1 MLARGLLIAL
11 AGFLFIFIPG
21 LPMRLLAR
29 PGQAAPRPLLYWGML
44 IWVVTLLVGLF
55 FQSLLRQAFRPGG
68 SGQPLSGHPAD
79 LILTLIGALLQAF
92 FLEMGTY
99 WMLRRRRAQ
108 ASEVVTAGL
117 TLGYGVGLICQVFT
131 GLALVGAGFR
141 LAFGDTSEATLA
153 TLAASPMLD
162 LLLGLAAMVLFRLAL
177 LVVRGVLGVLVGE
190 AAAGR
195 RRLLWLAIAL
205 DAAFAWVILVLQ
217 VAMGGERPG
226 QILAGQV
233 GAVTAAVSAVY
244 YLIVFAI
251 AYRWLKVRLLAA
263 SPVEARAAGGN
274 GRARAAARKG

>member
-11 AGFLFIFIPG
+11 AGFLFIFVPG

-29 PGQAAPRPLLYWGML
+29 PGKTAPRELLYWGML

-55 FQSLLRQAFRPGG
+55 FQSLLRQAVQTGP
-68 SGQPLSGHPAD
+68 GQPSDGRPVNLA
-79 LILTLIGALLQAF
+79 LALVGALLEAF
-92 FLEMGTY
+92 FLEIGTF

-108 ASEVVTAGL
+108 AFDRETAGL
-117 TLGYGVGLICQVFT
+117 TLGYGVGLIYQVFT

-141 LAFGDTSEATLA
+141 LLFGDASDP
-153 TLAASPMLD
+153 TLAALAGSPMLD

-190 AAAGR
+190 AAGGR
-195 RRLLWLAIAL
+195 VRLLWRAIAL

-217 VAMGGERPG
+217 TLAGGERPG

-233 GAVTAAVSAVY
+233 DALTGALSAAY
-244 YLIVFAI
+244 YLAVFVA
-251 AYRWLKVRLLAA
+251 AYRWLTAKRGPA
-263 SPVEARAAGGN
+263 SPGEGSAARAGE
-274 GRARAAARKG
+274 GRRAAVGKG